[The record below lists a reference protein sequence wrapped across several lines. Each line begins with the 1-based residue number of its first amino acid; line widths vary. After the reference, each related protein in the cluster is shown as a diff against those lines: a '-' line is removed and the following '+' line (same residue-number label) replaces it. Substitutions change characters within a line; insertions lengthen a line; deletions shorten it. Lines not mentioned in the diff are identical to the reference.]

1 MAVRYTGRLQKW
13 NAERGFGFV
22 AADDGGAELFVHVT
36 AFARN
41 GPPPAVG
48 DALTFEVEPDRD
60 GKRRAVRA
68 LRALRPG
75 EQPARA
81 AAPRTP
87 KMSRAPKGDGTG
99 IFGKLIAG
107 ALVCAVVWFGHSA
120 YATRAAK
127 FGSSLP
133 APSALLS
140 PTPAQ
145 APPLSTPVP
154 NLSGKLLVP
163 ADFKCDG
170 RSMCSQ
176 MTSCREATLFLQN
189 CAGTHM
195 DGNGD
200 GVPCEQQWCTN

>member
-48 DALTFEVEPDRD
+48 DVLSFEVEPDRD

-68 LRALRPG
+68 LRPG
-75 EQPARA
+75 EQAARA

-107 ALVCAVVWFGHSA
+107 ALVCAVVWFGYSA
-120 YATRAAK
+120 YASRAAK

-133 APSALLS
+133 APL
-140 PTPAQ
+140 AQ
-145 APPLSTPVP
+145 VP
-154 NLSGKLLVP
+154 ILSGKLPVP

-170 RSMCSQ
+170 RNMCSQ

-189 CAGTHM
+189 CPGTQM

-200 GVPCEQQWCTN
+200 GVPCEQQWCTK